1 MPRWLRLLG
10 KWALTAA
17 LGAALWFTVDVAAV
31 SEALHG
37 ARWSWIGLALLLL
50 PLNVALDGWVWS
62 RLLRRGAGPFPTRQ
76 LGAALLCG
84 FTLGIWTPARLGEYA
99 GRAFC
104 LPDADPW
111 TVSLSVFAQRM
122 IDMLVGVAA
131 GLLALLGAVQAG
143 WIPLSA
149 AWQAAAATGAVTAA
163 GLGAAVLCPGRTAAW
178 VAPLARWVPGLSSRI
193 SYFRQLRPR
202 DGLPALAGTVLRYF
216 VFTGQFVCLTLAL
229 APGLPPLSVFV
240 AVVLT
245 FYAKYLIPSLTLL
258 DLGIREGGAVLF
270 FEIAGLPPAVGL
282 SAALLLFVINV
293 LLPAAAG
300 LPFIWRLSL
309 PRRRSRPDPS
319 PPGSVLAET

>member
-1 MPRWLRLLG
+1 MPRWLRILG
-10 KWALTAA
+10 KWALTLT
-17 LGAALWFTVDVAAV
+17 LGAALWSTVDGAAV
-31 SEALHG
+31 SEALDG

-50 PLNVALDGWVWS
+50 PLNVALDGWVWA
-62 RLLRRGAGPFPTRQ
+62 RLLRRAEGPFPARQ

-84 FTLGIWTPARLGEYA
+84 FTLGLWTPARLGEYA

-131 GLLALLGAVQAG
+131 GLLVLLGTVQVG
-143 WIPLSA
+143 RLPPSA
-149 AWQAAAATGAVTAA
+149 AWQAAAAAGAVTTA
-163 GLGAAVLCPGRTAAW
+163 GLGGAVLYPGRSAAW
-178 VAPLARWVPGLSSRI
+178 VAPVARWVPGLSSRI

-202 DGLPALAGTVLRYF
+202 DGRPALAGTVLRYF

-229 APGLPPLSVFV
+229 APGLPLLSISV
-240 AVVLT
+240 AVALT
-245 FYAKYLIPSLTLL
+245 FYAKYLIPSLTML

-270 FEIAGLPPAVGL
+270 FQVMGLPSAVGL

-293 LLPAAAG
+293 LLPAAGG
-300 LPFIWRLSL
+300 LPFIWHLSL
-309 PRRRSRPDPS
+309 PHRRSSPGPPD
-319 PPGSVLAET
+319 SVPAET

>member
-17 LGAALWFTVDVAAV
+17 LAAALWFTVDVAAV

-50 PLNVALDGWVWS
+50 PLNVALDGWVWA
-62 RLLRRGAGPFPTRQ
+62 RLLRRGAGPFPARQ

-143 WIPLSA
+143 WVPLSA
-149 AWQAAAATGAVTAA
+149 AWQGAAATGAVTTA

-193 SYFRQLRPR
+193 SYFQRLRPR
-202 DGLPALAGTVLRYF
+202 DGGPALAGTVLRYL

-240 AVVLT
+240 AVALT

-309 PRRRSRPDPS
+309 PHRRSSPDPS
-319 PPGSVLAET
+319 PPGSVPCET